1 MTKNDA
7 LPLQLRAPSA
17 LAAEVRPPGSKS
29 LTNRALLL
37 AALARGRTRLSGLLI
52 ADDTQ
57 RMRTCMERLGVSI
70 RETDPTALEVE
81 GCGGAFAPPTGEG
94 PLFAGS
100 AGTVAR
106 FLTAVLAAK
115 PGEATEAVELDASP
129 QMRARPMGQLLDALR
144 EQGAEIRCLGV
155 EGHLP
160 IAIGPHSSLRGG
172 EVAFLRPA
180 SSQIVSAM
188 LLAAG
193 LSEKPTRVI
202 LREGTPAQPYVDMTI
217 RVLEHFGGC
226 ARWDSDE
233 VIAVEPCSLVARDYA
248 VEPDASSASY
258 FLALAA
264 IHGGEVTIRGLG
276 SESLQGDAGFFRVL
290 GKMGADVEQTEA
302 ITRVRGCGRLRGVE
316 VDMGEMPDMTLTLAV
331 AALFAEGFT
340 EIRGVE
346 VLRHHETDRL
356 AAGTRELRKLG
367 ATVEERADGLLIERI
382 EGRRFDR
389 HLRRPP
395 HGDGL
400 LGRRRRRNSQSGLC
414 GEDLS
419 GLFRGT
425 RATRDGRDPVGSS
438 RILSLCRTVV
448 RISSSGLL

>member
-1 MTKNDA
+1 MKGNGA
-7 LPLQLRAPSA
+7 SLLQLKAPSA
-17 LAAEVRPPGSKS
+17 LDGEVRPPGSKS

-52 ADDTQ
+52 ADDT
-57 RMRTCMERLGVSI
+57 RVMRKCLERLGVSI
-70 RETDPTALEVE
+70 LEREPTTLEVD
-81 GCGGAFAPPTGEG
+81 GCGGVFARPTGDG

-115 PGEATEAVELDASP
+115 PGKTRESVELDASS

-144 EQGAEIRCLGV
+144 ERGANIRCLGV

-160 IAIGPHSSLRGG
+160 IAIDPNSSLRGG
-172 EVAFLRPA
+172 EVTFSRPA

-202 LREGTPAQPYVDMTI
+202 LSEGTPARPYVDMTI

-226 ARWDSDE
+226 VGWEGADL
-233 VIAVEPCSLVARDYA
+233 IAVEPRALMARDYA

-258 FLALAA
+258 FLGLAA
-264 IHGGEVTIRGLG
+264 IHGGEVVIRGLG
-276 SESLQGDAGFFRVL
+276 SQSLQGDAGFYRVL
-290 GKMGADVEQTEA
+290 ERMGADVEQTET

-316 VDMGEMPDMTLTLAV
+316 IDMGEMPDMTLTLAV
-331 AALFAEGFT
+331 AALFAAGST
-340 EIRGVE
+340 TIRGVE

-356 AAGTRELRKLG
+356 AAATRELRKLG
-367 ATVEERADGLLIERI
+367 ATVEERADGLLIE
-382 EGRRFDR
+382 
-389 HLRRPP
+389 PP
-395 HGDGL
+395 NTGL
-400 LGRRRRRNSQSGLC
+400 KLGVSIDTYDDHRMAMAFSMVGN
-414 GEDLS
+414 D
-419 GLFRGT
+419 
-425 RATRDGRDPVGSS
+425 ANRDPGCVAKTFPDYFEQLERLGMVALAPDRVGP
-438 RILSLCRTVV
+438 
-448 RISSSGLL
+448 